1 MAERLAV
8 RAISETASEAAI
20 AFIDAYQAHDV
31 ERMVSLCADDAGF
44 HYVPYE
50 IEGRQRVVRGNG
62 KAHGIG
68 KTFWASMIDAFPDLS
83 CDVGSVISDDQ
94 GNVAMEVVVEGTQAR
109 VFGPFGSLGGHFDLP
124 HLFIF
129 KVDDAGLIK
138 DLSAYW
144 DTAHWY
150 EQLGRFELDGR

>member
-1 MAERLAV
+1 MSERV
-8 RAISETASEAAI
+8 SVSGMSETATETAV

-50 IEGRQRVVRGNG
+50 IEGRQRVVRGDGN
-62 KAHGIG
+62 ARAIG

-83 CDVGSVISDDQ
+83 CDVRSVISDDQ
-94 GNVAMEVVVEGTQAR
+94 GNVAAEVVVQGTQAR

-129 KVDDAGLIK
+129 KVNDAGLIE

>member
-1 MAERLAV
+1 MAEQVA
-8 RAISETASEAAI
+8 AIPMSETASETAI

-68 KTFWASMIDAFPDLS
+68 KTFWASMIDAFPDVS
-83 CDVGSVISDDQ
+83 CDVGPVSADDQ
-94 GNVAMEVVVEGTQAR
+94 RTVALAGVE
-109 VFGPFGSLGGHFDLP
+109 
-124 HLFIF
+124 
-129 KVDDAGLIK
+129 
-138 DLSAYW
+138 
-144 DTAHWY
+144 
-150 EQLGRFELDGR
+150 